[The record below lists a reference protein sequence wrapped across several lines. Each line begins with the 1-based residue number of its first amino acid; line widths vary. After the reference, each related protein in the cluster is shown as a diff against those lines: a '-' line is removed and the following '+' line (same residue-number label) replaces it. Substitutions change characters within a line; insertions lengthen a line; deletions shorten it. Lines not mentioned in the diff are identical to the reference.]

1 LKNNRNSKSKFGE
14 IVIVSK
20 SNFEAYA
27 AIPPHINHK
36 SLANVYQY
44 PQSTGNIPLS
54 QTRGWAILNVRH
66 ARSPSPKQPRKRFQ
80 GSSVGP
86 ELAYRIRHR
95 ARTSRGPDS
104 TDVIM
109 HVNARMP
116 YECPNAMERR
126 DESAF
131 GKHGQPE
138 RLARQYDKY
147 QIRIGL
153 CRIQRFERCACVD

>member
-1 LKNNRNSKSKFGE
+1 LKNNRIPKSKSGE
-14 IVIVSK
+14 LVIVSK

-27 AIPPHINHK
+27 AMPPHMNHQ
-36 SLANVYQY
+36 SRASVYQH
-44 PQSTGNIPLS
+44 PHSTDNIPLS
-54 QTRGWAILNVRH
+54 QTRGWAILNARH

-95 ARTSRGPDS
+95 GRTSRGPDS

-109 HVNARMP
+109 HVSARMS
-116 YECPNAMERR
+116 YECPSAMERR

-138 RLARQYDKY
+138 RLARQCDRY

-153 CRIQRFERCACVD
+153 CRIRRFGRCACMN